1 VGSILYGEVYISCGA
16 GLAFSFWA
24 SDVPSGTPDPGCEGL
39 CKLVVWVVDCFFLFR
54 RSRISRTDATH
65 SATTPTAPTLMP
77 AMAPVE
83 SPELPVA
90 IAVLEEPT
98 TVGEDALW
106 IVDDP
111 DGVEVVSDVS
121 DDVETVEVCVD
132 VVDELEEFDSAR
144 SRVQY

>member
-1 VGSILYGEVYISCGA
+1 
-16 GLAFSFWA
+16 
-24 SDVPSGTPDPGCEGL
+24 
-39 CKLVVWVVDCFFLFR
+39 
-54 RSRISRTDATH
+54 
-65 SATTPTAPTLMP
+65 MP